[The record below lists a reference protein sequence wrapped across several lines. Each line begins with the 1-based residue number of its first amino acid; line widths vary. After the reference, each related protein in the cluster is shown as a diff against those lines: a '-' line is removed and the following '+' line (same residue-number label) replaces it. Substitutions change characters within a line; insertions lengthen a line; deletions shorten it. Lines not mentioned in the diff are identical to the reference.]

1 MKRLRKYPTSARLLC
16 LSASLA
22 LGSLYVPAYG
32 QAYGISSCYDPLAAG
47 DLHRA
52 SLMLR
57 TGNPLGTLD
66 QLAASAPDFE
76 GFPPEMKAQWLA
88 NEGGALFERND
99 AECLSY
105 LSRLATEYPTSP
117 YATQAILTMG
127 DWHWLLEDWHAA
139 LAEYDKVDI
148 EHLANEQRN
157 LYSYRRALAYLKCGL
172 AEKALPLFES
182 LKPESSFRRAAEYY
196 CAYIAYLNGDYDT
209 AYDMMSAIAD
219 ADSDGESGKAARPAA
234 RSGRASSGHPALRG
248 AEYDYVS
255 DGIEPLYY
263 MAQIEYL
270 RGQYPEV
277 IDHAATI
284 IAKRPVPELLPE
296 MHRISGLSLFKTGDF
311 SSARGHLEEFVNST
325 ESPNDDA
332 VYALAAT
339 EYADG
344 DYAQAKTRFRS
355 LTDLDNMLAQGAY
368 LYLGQIAER
377 DGDLNEAAMAFNKAA
392 GMAFDPDVAETALF
406 NYIVASSKGGNVPF
420 ASSIGMHEDFLK
432 RYPTSSYASAVE
444 ESLASAFFRE
454 NNYAEALDAINRVK
468 SPSETTLATKQKI
481 LYRLGCGEI
490 AAGQFKSAAA
500 HLREGADMRGGDSA
514 LAAECRLWLGDAL
527 YRSGDFKDASDA
539 YASALKGNLTAANKV
554 MARYGLAYSRFQ
566 LRDWNEAQKYFAE
579 VETDRQTPA
588 DIKADALIR
597 EADCLLYMKRY
608 ALAADRYG
616 RAAAD
621 RSGDRE
627 YAAFRHAV
635 VAGVTTGTDRKM
647 KELDTFLSDYPNSK
661 WTPEA
666 LLEAGKTLASLDR
679 PDKAAP
685 YFERL
690 SREYPQDSKSRAGAL
705 ALALSYAK
713 QGLNDKAE
721 STYKDIIRTWPTS
734 EEASVANDDMRR
746 IAAANG
752 TLMEYAQFLSGINGA
767 PQIDPDEMDAITF
780 EAAETAYADNPES
793 TQRLEQYISQYPDGR
808 YLANAL
814 MDLAE
819 AADNAGDSA
828 KALSYLE
835 QLLTRRAD
843 SPQVPGALYLKADLL
858 EDSGDKPGALETYLA
873 LEQRGGK
880 EFEPEATAG
889 VMRTTAD
896 AAQRTEYARQLMR
909 MGGVNGADAED
920 ARYYEASGML
930 RSGDREAGI
939 KALEALAEHP
949 DNLSGAK
956 AAVELGEWYL
966 ENGDTKNAL
975 STLEK
980 FTDAGSIHA
989 YWLARGFIALADA
1002 YHASGDDY
1010 LAAEYL
1016 KSLRDNYPGEEA
1028 DITEAI
1034 NAKISEYSK

>member
-1 MKRLRKYPTSARLLC
+1 MKRPSKYPKSARHLWLT
-16 LSASLA
+16 ATLA
-22 LGSLYVPAYG
+22 LGTLYVPAFG
-32 QAYGISSCYDPLAAG
+32 QTFGLNTAADPLAAG
-47 DLHRA
+47 DLCRA

-66 QLAASAPDFE
+66 QLADAAPELDALT
-76 GFPPEMKAQWLA
+76 PEQKAQWLA
-88 NEGGALFERND
+88 NEGGALFERED
-99 AECLSY
+99 PDCLRY

-127 DWHWLLEDWHAA
+127 DWHWLHKDWHAA
-139 LAEYDKVDI
+139 LREYNKVDT
-148 EHLANEQRN
+148 EHLATDQRS
-157 LYSYRRALAYLKCGL
+157 LYSYRRAFAYLNCGMP
-172 AEKALPLFES
+172 EKAEPLFEW
-182 LKPESSFRRAAEYY
+182 LKSRPDYRRAADYY
-196 CAYIAYLNGDYDT
+196 CGYILYLRGEYDKAYEI
-209 AYDMMSAIAD
+209 MSALAAAD
-219 ADSDGESGKAARPAA
+219 TDTGGTADTLPA
-234 RSGRASSGHPALRG
+234 RSGRAGVRQPSLRPADRS
-248 AEYDYVS
+248 YVS

-263 MAQIEYL
+263 MTQIEYL
-270 RGQYPEV
+270 RGLYPEV
-277 IDHAATI
+277 ISHATTLMS
-284 IAKRPVPELLPE
+284 KRPVAELLPE
-296 MHRISGLSLFKTGDF
+296 LHRIKGLSLFKTGDL
-311 SSARGHLEEFVNST
+311 SSARGHLEEFVGCT
-325 ESPNDDA
+325 DSPNDDA

-344 DYAQAKTRFRS
+344 DYARAKARFRT
-355 LTDLDNMLAQGAY
+355 LTGLNNMLAQGAY
-368 LYLGQIAER
+368 LYLGQIAEH

-392 GMAFDPDVAETALF
+392 NMAYDSGVAETALF
-406 NYIVASSKGGNVPF
+406 NYIVATAKGGSVPF
-420 ASSIGMHEDFLK
+420 ASSIGMHEDFLE
-432 RYPTSSYASAVE
+432 RYPSSAYASAVE
-444 ESLASAFFRE
+444 ESLASAFFHE
-454 NNYAEALDAINRVK
+454 NNYAKALEAINRVK
-468 SPSETTLATKQKI
+468 SPSAGTLATKQKI

-490 AAGQFKSAAA
+490 SSGQFKSAAA
-500 HLREGADMRGGDSA
+500 HLREAADMKGGEAA

-527 YRSGDFKDASDA
+527 YRGGDHSEAASA
-539 YASALKGNLTAANKV
+539 YSRALKGKLTAANKV
-554 MARYGLAYSRFQ
+554 MARYGLAYSQFQ
-566 LRDWNEAQKYFAE
+566 LKNWRDAEQSFAS
-579 VETDRQTPA
+579 VVTDRQAPA

-597 EADCLLYMKRY
+597 EADCLLYMKQY
-608 ALAADRYG
+608 AKAAEKYG
-616 RAAAD
+616 AATAD

-647 KELDTFLSDYPNSK
+647 KELDTFLSEYPNSK

-666 LLEAGKTLASLDR
+666 LLEAGKTQAALDR

-690 SREYPQDSKSRAGAL
+690 TREYPQDSKSRAGAL

-713 QGLNDKAE
+713 QGQTAQAE
-721 STYKDIIRTWPTS
+721 AAYKDVIRTWPTS

-746 IAAANG
+746 IAGANG
-752 TLMEYAQFLSGINGA
+752 TLMEYAQWLSGISGA

-793 TQRLEQYISQYPDGR
+793 TQRLEQYIAQYPDGR

-819 AADNAGDSA
+819 AADNAGDA
-828 KALSYLE
+828 QKALSYLDR
-835 QLLTRRAD
+835 LLASRAD
-843 SPQVPGALYLKADLL
+843 SPQVPGAIYLKADLL
-858 EDSGDKPGALETYLA
+858 EDSGDKAGALAAYLQ

-896 AAQRTEYARQLMR
+896 ASQRTEYARQLMR

-920 ARYYEASGML
+920 ARFYEASGML
-930 RSGDREAGI
+930 RGGDRERGV
-939 KALEALAEHP
+939 KALETLAANP

-956 AAVELGEWYL
+956 AAVELGEWWL
-966 ENGDTKNAL
+966 ENGDTANAL

-1002 YHASGDDY
+1002 YHAKGDDY

-1016 KSLRDNYPGEEA
+1016 KSLRDNYPGGEA

-1034 NAKISEYSK
+1034 NTKIAEYSK